1 MLQTLIS
8 NTDGPRKWKIPTI
21 PESTNGY
28 ASKNVN
34 VVKATPQ
41 AVSDVSW

>member
-28 ASKNVN
+28 ASKPA
-34 VVKATPQ
+34 KMLMWSRPP
-41 AVSDVSW
+41 